1 MPCSKTVMSKLL
13 ALLILAMMA
22 IQVVKPL
29 GWPGLKRRRDC
40 WKLAVAAMAAISITA
55 LLSHG

>member
-1 MPCSKTVMSKLL
+1 MSKLL
-13 ALLILAMMA
+13 ALIILAMMA

-55 LLSHG
+55 LLGHEW